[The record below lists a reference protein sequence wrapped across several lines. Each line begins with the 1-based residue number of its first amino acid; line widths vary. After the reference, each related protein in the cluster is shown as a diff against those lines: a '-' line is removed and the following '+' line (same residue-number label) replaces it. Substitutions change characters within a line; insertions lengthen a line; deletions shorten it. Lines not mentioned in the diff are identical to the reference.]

1 MKHRISAAATDGDN
15 GMRFLSPTY
24 GTLASGNTRGP
35 QMRLSR
41 PLRHGDA
48 QHLVCQC
55 GRSTKYI
62 APQRSLR
69 LVGGRPV
76 RDGNAKNEAE
86 CVLDKQRACAM
97 CYLYATL
104 TQQRAV
110 YYADAPGRR

>member
-24 GTLASGNTRGP
+24 WTLASGNTRGP

-41 PLRHGDA
+41 PLRHGYA
-48 QHLVCQC
+48 QHLVSQC
-55 GRSTKYI
+55 GKSTKYI

-69 LVGGRPV
+69 SAA
-76 RDGNAKNEAE
+76 DGCVWECLNEAE

>member
-24 GTLASGNTRGP
+24 WTLASGNTRGP

-41 PLRHGDA
+41 PLRHGYA
-48 QHLVCQC
+48 QPLVSPC
-55 GRSTKYI
+55 GRPTKSI

-69 LVGGRPV
+69 SAADRCVWECLH
-76 RDGNAKNEAE
+76 EAE
-86 CVLDKQRACAM
+86 CALDRQRACAM

-110 YYADAPGRR
+110 YYANAPG